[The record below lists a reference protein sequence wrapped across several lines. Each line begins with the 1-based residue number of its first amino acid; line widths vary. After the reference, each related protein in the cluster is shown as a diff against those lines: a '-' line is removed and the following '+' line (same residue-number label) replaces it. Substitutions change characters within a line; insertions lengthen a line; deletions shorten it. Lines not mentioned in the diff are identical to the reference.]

1 MVRGAAVELF
11 PSLAQELTCAAGAAK
26 KKYNNK
32 MKWEQKQQPFHGAW
46 HKESNSVII
55 SLK

>member
-26 KKYNNK
+26 KIYNNK

-46 HKESNSVII
+46 HKESNLVII